1 MPRQQKCYKC
11 PVCGTPL
18 TRIAFEKALK
28 IHVAKEKH
36 NRAFLQKLEKRER
49 RFDKE
54 VQDAERRGRSI
65 EKRRGERVMAGAK
78 KEIRSLKERI
88 AHLQKGTTPQTDG
101 LEFED
106 KLLARLRRE
115 FRDDVLEPKGKLVGD
130 IVHTVRYEGKE
141 AGKITYECKRTKGIS
156 GDHIRQAYQ
165 AKQDCA
171 ADFVILVTT
180 GRKRGFTGLME
191 VDGVLVVAPLGVIP
205 LVGLIRANLVAMLR
219 ARLSAVQRA
228 RAAQKLLRYVTSPQL
243 KNHIEEVIEI
253 SSQLQRMVKD
263 EVKDHV
269 DVWKKRLRH
278 YNRIQWDT
286 TQVQSNFQRILHGK
300 EPKYASFPKS
310 SKLLPGKIEMR
321 EYTV

>member
-1 MPRQQKCYKC
+1 MRRQQKRYKC

-18 TRIAFEKALK
+18 TRIAFEKALRL
-28 IHVAKEKH
+28 HVAKEKH
-36 NRAFLQKLEKRER
+36 NEAYLRKLQKRKRG
-49 RFDKE
+49 FDKE
-54 VQDAERRGRSI
+54 VRDAEQRG
-65 EKRRGERVMAGAK
+65 RRGEQGRGKRLMAGAQ

-88 AHLQKGTTPQTDG
+88 AHLEKGTTPQTDG

-115 FRDDVLEPKGKLVGD
+115 FRDDVIELKGKLVGD

-141 AGKITYECKRTKGIS
+141 AGKITYECKRTKGID

-165 AKQDCA
+165 VKQDCA

-180 GRKRGFTGLME
+180 GRKRGFTGLMQIG
-191 VDGVLVVAPLGVIP
+191 GVLIVGPLGVVP

-228 RAAQKLLRYVTSPQL
+228 RVAQRLLKYVTSPQL
-243 KNHIEEVIEI
+243 KNHIEEVIET
-253 SSQLQRMVKD
+253 SSQLQRMVKE

-269 DVWKKRLRH
+269 DIWKKRLRH

-300 EPKYASFPKS
+300 EPKFAAFPKPS
-310 SKLLPGKIEMR
+310 MLLPGKIEMR